1 LRHHVVTL
9 ACVRQGLP
17 SSYAEGADN
26 LPQEQQ
32 ERILAGLVDHLDVE
46 ELERAFAVVYSAFTV
61 ELALSA
67 PDLAVHL
74 QPILDSFAP
83 FEKVISFGY
92 HPTRH
97 CGTRRSYECFGA
109 GQ

>member
-46 ELERAFAVVYSAFTV
+46 ELERAFAAVYSAFTV
-61 ELALSA
+61 DW
-67 PDLAVHL
+67 PCPR
-74 QPILDSFAP
+74 PILPST
-83 FEKVISFGY
+83 SNRSS
-92 HPTRH
+92 TRL
-97 CGTRRSYECFGA
+97 RRLKK
-109 GQ
+109 